1 MLRTASKLYCAFQLH
16 ILYPVIDATAWS
28 DKHQHRRKRRRRALK
43 ARRKAEE
50 GEKKR
55 IAAMTAKGLLPRKE
69 DRKDD
74 HKDDA
79 LLKEIAI

>member
-1 MLRTASKLYCAFQLH
+1 M
-16 ILYPVIDATAWS
+16 
-28 DKHQHRRKRRRRALK
+28 K